1 MRFEIDWLIV
11 KCFAIISA
19 PFILGITVRA
29 IGELYAKIYKY
40 FFVKRIVELSSQ
52 LAKETKR
59 GLK

>member
-19 PFILGITVRA
+19 PFVLGIIVRA

-40 FFVKRIVELSSQ
+40 FSVKRIIKLSIK
-52 LAKETKR
+52 LAKEIKR